1 MSPAGFPSALP
12 PGPPPGASLS
22 PRERQVL
29 RELASGATYDMI
41 AHRMQL
47 SRHTVDTYLR
57 RIRTKTGSQA
67 RVDLLLLALTLA
79 GEDSPIAVGAEEQP
93 AP

>member
-1 MSPAGFPSALP
+1 
-12 PGPPPGASLS
+12 
-22 PRERQVL
+22 
-29 RELASGATYDMI
+29 MI